1 MAQLEAL
8 EGPSRSFS
16 VAAPTDSTTD
26 EWQVALDPAKAAI
39 LFREALLKTHDSGPP
54 LCLRM
59 DLRESPEDQDRT
71 IVAFY
76 KAHQKN
82 WAGPLN
88 CKLEGDTAIGE
99 GVTRF
104 FSICIQKLR
113 SGFSLNCGNAN
124 ITQLFEGE
132 PDYLVPS
139 SSLLVDSDLFQ
150 MAGRMLGHSFLHGGP
165 GFVGMSQAILHVLLG
180 GSPGVATVTIKDC
193 PDVDIRETITLLD
206 GTSELSEQ
214 EKARVQNLAFAWD
227 LPRVTEN
234 NRRWLCEKMLLHS
247 VIGRTTRQVKQ
258 LRKGLKETH
267 LWHLMTEKPD
277 VVPLIFPR
285 EKDASLTSEAILRVI
300 TWPSATDD
308 DSEDEC
314 PVETT
319 SRITG
324 YLREFIE
331 NASSNDWKELLR
343 FWTGWEVLPR
353 ELIVAM
359 TSSKYPRAATC
370 FETLCL
376 PTHYTDFRQFQK
388 DLEACI
394 KTSNTGFGLI

>member
-1 MAQLEAL
+1 
-8 EGPSRSFS
+8 
-16 VAAPTDSTTD
+16 
-26 EWQVALDPAKAAI
+26 
-39 LFREALLKTHDSGPP
+39 
-54 LCLRM
+54 M

-88 CKLEGDTAIGE
+88 CRLEGDTAIGE

-104 FSICIQKLR
+104 FFSICMQKLR

-124 ITQLFEGE
+124 ITRLFEGE
-132 PDYLVPS
+132 PDYLVPSS

-150 MAGRMLGHSFLHGGP
+150 MAGRMLGHCFLHGGP

-180 GSPGVATVTIKDC
+180 GSPDVATVTIKDC
-193 PDVDIRETITLLD
+193 PDIDIRETITL
-206 GTSELSEQ
+206 
-214 EKARVQNLAFAWD
+214 
-227 LPRVTEN
+227 
-234 NRRWLCEKMLLHS
+234 

-267 LWHLMTEKPD
+267 LWHLMTERPD

-285 EKDASLTSEAILRVI
+285 EKDASLTSEAILHAI
-300 TWPSATDD
+300 TWPGATDD
-308 DSEDEC
+308 DSEDEW

-319 SRITG
+319 SRTTG

-331 NASSNDWKELLR
+331 NVSSNDRKELLR

-359 TSSKYPRAATC
+359 TSSKYPTAATC
-370 FETLCL
+370 IETLRL
-376 PTHYTDFRQFQK
+376 PTH
-388 DLEACI
+388 
-394 KTSNTGFGLI
+394 